1 MPSEQQIRDAVDRFL
16 AQLRQDMD
24 TRLEALAAELLQ
36 FARED
41 QASGIVPVERAA
53 IEVARAVGRGGV
65 HARHD
70 LISRVVG
77 AVRKL
82 DEATTLRG
90 VLDALADGAA
100 AETVR
105 SAVLL
110 VDGEWLRSYRHH
122 GYDRAA
128 APEDLR
134 ADASM
139 LLASV
144 VDSKMTAPLEP
155 PTARTERSRPPF
167 LRVLPG
173 RVGLAMPLVLA
184 QQVVAIVFAEGAAR
198 QPHEPGE
205 PVWTEQV
212 EVLVRHA
219 SGRLENVTSSR
230 TVEVLSN
237 PSSTE

>member
-1 MPSEQQIRDAVDRFL
+1 MSSEQQIRDAVDRFL
-16 AQLRQDMD
+16 AQVRQDTD
-24 TRLEALAAELLQ
+24 TRLETLAAELLQ

-41 QASGIVPVERAA
+41 QQNGVVPVERAA
-53 IEVARAVGRGGV
+53 IEVARAVGRGGA

-70 LISRVVG
+70 LISRVIA
-77 AVRKL
+77 AVRRL

-90 VLDALADGAA
+90 ILDALAEGAA

-110 VDGEWLRSYRHH
+110 VDDEWLRSYRHY

-134 ADASM
+134 VDASP
-139 LLASV
+139 LLAGV
-144 VDSKMTAPLEP
+144 IDTKVPAPLEP
-155 PTARTERSRPPF
+155 PSQRAERSRPAF

-173 RVGLAMPLVLA
+173 RVGLAMPLLLD
-184 QQVVAIVFAEGAAR
+184 QQVVAIVYGEGAAR

-219 SGRLENVTSSR
+219 SARLVNVTSLR

-237 PSSTE
+237 PS

>member
-16 AQLRQDMD
+16 AQVRQDTD
-24 TRLEALAAELLQ
+24 TRLETLAAELLQ

-41 QASGIVPVERAA
+41 QANGIVPVERAA
-53 IEVARAVGRGGV
+53 IEVARAVGRGGA

-70 LISRVVG
+70 LISRVIA
-77 AVRKL
+77 AVRRL

-90 VLDALADGAA
+90 VLDALAEGAA

-110 VDGEWLRSYRHH
+110 VDGDWLRSYRHY
-122 GYDRAA
+122 GYDRAS

-134 ADASM
+134 VDASP
-139 LLASV
+139 LLAGV
-144 VDSKMTAPLEP
+144 IETRLPAPLEP
-155 PTARTERSRPPF
+155 PSQRAERSRPAF

-173 RVGLAMPLVLA
+173 RIGLAMPLRLD
-184 QQVVAIVFAEGAAR
+184 QQVVAVVFAEGAAR

-219 SGRLENVTSSR
+219 SARLENVTSLR

-237 PSSTE
+237 PS

>member
-16 AQLRQDMD
+16 AQVRQDTD
-24 TRLEALAAELLQ
+24 TRLETLAAELLQ

-41 QASGIVPVERAA
+41 QANGIVPVERAA
-53 IEVARAVGRGGV
+53 VEVARAVGRGGA

-70 LISRVVG
+70 LISRVIA
-77 AVRKL
+77 AVRRL

-90 VLDALADGAA
+90 ILDALAEGAA

-110 VDGEWLRSYRHH
+110 VDGEWLRSYRHY
-122 GYDRAA
+122 GYDRGS

-134 ADASM
+134 ADASP
-139 LLASV
+139 LLAGV
-144 VDSKMTAPLEP
+144 IETKQPAPLEP
-155 PTARTERSRPPF
+155 PSARAERSRSPF

-173 RVGLAMPLVLA
+173 RVGLAMPLLLD
-184 QQVVAIVFAEGAAR
+184 QQVVAIVYGEGAAR

-219 SGRLENVTSSR
+219 SARLVNVTSLR

-237 PSSTE
+237 PS

>member
-1 MPSEQQIRDAVDRFL
+1 MPSDQQIRDAVDRFL
-16 AQLRQDMD
+16 AQVRLDTD

-41 QASGIVPVERAA
+41 AASGLVPMERAA
-53 IEVARAVGRGGV
+53 IEVARAVGRGGA

-70 LISRVVG
+70 LISRVVA
-77 AVRKL
+77 AVRRL

-90 VLDALADGAA
+90 ILDALAEGAA

-105 SAVLL
+105 AAVLL
-110 VDGEWLRSYRHH
+110 VEGEWLRSYRHF
-122 GYDRAA
+122 GFDRAS

-134 ADASM
+134 SDASP
-139 LLASV
+139 LLATV
-144 VDSKMTAPLEP
+144 IDTRAPAPLEP
-155 PTARTERSRPPF
+155 PTARTEKSRPPF

-173 RVGLAMPLVLA
+173 RVGLIMPLVVA
-184 QQVVAIVFAEGAAR
+184 QQVVAVVFGEGAAR
-198 QPHEPGE
+198 QSNEPGE

-219 SGRLENVTSSR
+219 SARLENVTSLR

-237 PSSTE
+237 PS

>member
-16 AQLRQDMD
+16 AQVRQDTD
-24 TRLEALAAELLQ
+24 TRLETLAAELLQ

-41 QASGIVPVERAA
+41 QANGIVPVERAA
-53 IEVARAVGRGGV
+53 VEVARAVGRGGA

-70 LISRVVG
+70 LISRVIA
-77 AVRKL
+77 AVRRL

-90 VLDALADGAA
+90 ILDAA

-110 VDGEWLRSYRHH
+110 VDGEWLRSYRHY
-122 GYDRAA
+122 GYDRGS

-134 ADASM
+134 ADASP
-139 LLASV
+139 LLAGV
-144 VDSKMTAPLEP
+144 IETKQPAPLEP
-155 PTARTERSRPPF
+155 PSARAERSRSPF

-173 RVGLAMPLVLA
+173 RVGLAMPLLLD
-184 QQVVAIVFAEGAAR
+184 QQVVAIVYGEGAAR

-219 SGRLENVTSSR
+219 SARLVNVTSLR

-237 PSSTE
+237 PS

>member
-1 MPSEQQIRDAVDRFL
+1 MVTEQQIRDAVDRFL
-16 AQLRQDMD
+16 AQMRQDMD
-24 TRLEALAAELLQ
+24 TRLETLAGELLQ

-41 QASGIVPVERAA
+41 MAGGAVPVERAA
-53 IEVARAVGRGGV
+53 IEVARAVGRGGA

-70 LISRVVG
+70 LISRVIT
-77 AVRKL
+77 AMRRL
-82 DEATTLRG
+82 DEATTLHG
-90 VLDALADGAA
+90 ILEALAEGAA

-110 VDGEWLRSYRHH
+110 VDGDTLRSYRHY
-122 GYDRAA
+122 GYDRAS

-134 ADASM
+134 ADASP
-139 LLASV
+139 LLAGV
-144 VDSKMTAPLEP
+144 IDTKRPAPFEP
-155 PTARTERSRPPF
+155 PTSRTERSRPPF

-173 RVGLAMPLVLA
+173 RIGLAMPLVLA

-219 SGRLENVTSSR
+219 SARLVTVTSMR

-237 PSSTE
+237 PS

>member
-1 MPSEQQIRDAVDRFL
+1 MPSEQQIRGAVDRFL
-16 AQLRQDMD
+16 AQARQDID
-24 TRLEALAAELLQ
+24 NRLEALAAELLQ
-36 FARED
+36 FARDE
-41 QASGIVPVERAA
+41 QANGIVPVERAA
-53 IEVARAVGRGGV
+53 VEVARAVGRGGA

-70 LISRVVG
+70 LISRVIA
-77 AVRKL
+77 AVRRL

-90 VLDALADGAA
+90 VLDALAEGAA
-100 AETVR
+100 AETAR

-128 APEDLR
+128 APEDIR
-134 ADASM
+134 VDVSP

-144 VDSKMTAPLEP
+144 LETKRPATLEAPTP
-155 PTARTERSRPPF
+155 RTERTRAAF

-184 QQVVAIVFAEGAAR
+184 QQVVAVVYAEGTAR

-205 PVWTEQV
+205 SVWTEQV

-219 SGRLENVTSSR
+219 AARLENVTSLR

-237 PSSTE
+237 PS

>member
-16 AQLRQDMD
+16 AQVRQDID
-24 TRLEALAAELLQ
+24 ARLESLAAELLQ

-41 QASGIVPVERAA
+41 QATGLVPVERAA

-70 LISRVVG
+70 LISRVIA
-77 AVRKL
+77 AVHRH

-90 VLDALADGAA
+90 VLDALAEGAA
-100 AETVR
+100 AEAAR
-105 SAVLL
+105 SVVLL

-122 GYDRAA
+122 GYDAA
-128 APEDLR
+128 SVPGDLR
-134 ADASM
+134 IDASP

-144 VDSKMTAPLEP
+144 VETKCTAPLEP
-155 PTARTERSRPPF
+155 PTPRTERSRPAF

-184 QQVVAIVFAEGAAR
+184 QQTVAIVFAEGAAR

-219 SGRLENVTSSR
+219 SARLENVTSLR
-230 TVEVLSN
+230 TVEVLSS
-237 PSSTE
+237 PS